1 MSDDS
6 WSADF
11 EKARSIL
18 KSRFPDLCCLRCGK
32 DKFLMRLWS
41 DESLSFEFS
50 APHNNNV
57 LELICDNCGYL
68 EKHVVPILNKTE
80 AA

>member
-11 EKARSIL
+11 EKARGIL
-18 KSRFPDLCCLRCGK
+18 KARFPDLCCLRCGK

-41 DESLSFEFS
+41 DESLSPGLS
-50 APHNNNV
+50 APQDNNV